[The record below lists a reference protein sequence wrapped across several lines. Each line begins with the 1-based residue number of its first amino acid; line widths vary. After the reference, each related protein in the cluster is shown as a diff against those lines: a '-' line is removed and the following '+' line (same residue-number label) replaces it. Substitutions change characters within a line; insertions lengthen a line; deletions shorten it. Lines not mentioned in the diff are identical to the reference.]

1 MGFYTSPSFFI
12 VQRLQSMTACGVM
25 ERGLK
30 AWGMV
35 ASAVM
40 LAFLF
45 GSSPAQAASF
55 ALFVCVAC
63 TCAYATL
70 ASWKSG
76 KKSMV
81 VYRVCLAATIA
92 PLVAYK
98 VGAVFDQNILAFAG
112 ISRVTF
118 KAVQGAYRDSRW
130 PYHGAASGGLPARLL
145 RFSPPSP
152 PGPSIARGGLWTISG
167 ASQRVPNTWTCC
179 RAACS
184 CCCWARFFS
193 W

>member
-1 MGFYTSPSFFI
+1 
-12 VQRLQSMTACGVM
+12 M

-35 ASAVM
+35 ASAIM

-45 GSSPAQAASF
+45 GSSPAQAAAF
-55 ALFVCVAC
+55 TLFVCVAC

-112 ISRVTF
+112 ISYVTF
-118 KAVQGAYRDSRW
+118 KAVQVLIEIRDGLITELR
-130 PYHGAASGGLPARLL
+130 PADYLYFLTFFATITSGPM
-145 RFSPPSP
+145 
-152 PGPSIARGGLWTISG
+152 IARGGLWTISG
-167 ASQRVPNTWTCC
+167 ASRRVPNTLTCC

>member
-1 MGFYTSPSFFI
+1 MRPGRNNAWASNTSPSFFI
-12 VQRLQSMTACGVM
+12 VLAVLAIPAAACGVM

-30 AWGMV
+30 TWGMA
-35 ASAVM
+35 ASAIM

-45 GSSPAQAASF
+45 GSSPAQAAAF
-55 ALFVCVAC
+55 TLFVCIAC
-63 TCAYATL
+63 VCTYATL

-112 ISRVTF
+112 ISYVTF
-118 KAVQGAYRDSRW
+118 KAVQVLIEIRD
-130 PYHGAASGGLPARLL
+130 GLITEYVRRTTCISL

-152 PGPSIARGGLWTISG
+152 PDPSIARGGLWTISG
-167 ASQRVPNTWTCC
+167 ASD
-179 RAACS
+179 
-184 CCCWARFFS
+184 ARRIP
-193 W
+193 